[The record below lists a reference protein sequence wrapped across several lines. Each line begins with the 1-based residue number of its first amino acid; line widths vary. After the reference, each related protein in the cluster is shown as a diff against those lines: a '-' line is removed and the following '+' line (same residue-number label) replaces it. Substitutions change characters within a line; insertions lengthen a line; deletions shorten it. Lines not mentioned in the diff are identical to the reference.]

1 MRPTGSAAELARRRR
16 GAVIRL
22 RKGERVIDVAAS
34 LGVSTT
40 AVQNWKRAAAE
51 GGGLRALRAKPQH
64 VLTCRLS
71 ADQKR
76 ELRKILVRG
85 AAAAGYATDL
95 WTCDRVAEVVEQRFG
110 VSYHPGH
117 ISRILHDIGF
127 SCQKPARRA
136 RERNATAVKKF
147 RSETWPSIK
156 KGRKKTS

>member
-76 ELRKILVRG
+76 ELRKILVRVP
-85 AAAAGYATDL
+85 L
-95 WTCDRVAEVVEQRFG
+95 
-110 VSYHPGH
+110 
-117 ISRILHDIGF
+117 
-127 SCQKPARRA
+127 RRA
-136 RERNATAVKKF
+136 TRPTFGRATVWQRSSSSSSASRTIRDTSAVSFTTLASPVKSP
-147 RSETWPSIK
+147 RA
-156 KGRKKTS
+156 GRASGMRRR